1 MTKIPEALSD
11 IHVLVVDD
19 QADVCRG
26 LRRLISTTGCQ
37 VSTAASGEEA
47 LSELRHSAFD
57 IVITDIKMDGLSG
70 IDLLHEMNREWPE
83 IEVVLITGY
92 GTIDM
97 AVSCLQN
104 GASHFIT
111 KPFDNEDILTF
122 VRRAGYRI
130 LARKQRW
137 AGEQQYRSPRIIA
150 ESPVMHTVLQQV
162 EQVAPSGI
170 PVVIQGESGTGKEL
184 IARTIHKKSQ
194 VCDKPFLAINC
205 AALPDSLL
213 ESELFGYKKGAFT
226 GAHQDSPGLFQ
237 QADGG
242 TIFLDEIASMSIS
255 FQKKLLRVLEEK
267 VVRPLG
273 GTRDTRVKFRL
284 IAATNRSL
292 NQLVENGDFRQ
303 DLLYR
308 LDVFKILLPPLKE
321 RKQCIPALAEYFVE
335 RNASDVLGEDSPIP
349 EISPAAL
356 QALEQHHWKGN
367 IRELENTIKRA
378 LVVCH
383 GDTILPAHF
392 GFEKANGEHPDL
404 RPYETEKQQVIES
417 FQARYI
423 RQALTRTGG
432 NVTRAADLCGL
443 TRAAFQRIM
452 KKLDIEREE
461 VMVEGV

>member
-1 MTKIPEALSD
+1 MREIPETLND

-26 LRRLISTTGCQ
+26 LKRLIGTTGCQ
-37 VSTAASGEEA
+37 VGTASSGEEA
-47 LSELRHSAFD
+47 LAELRDSPFD

-70 IDLLHEMNREWPE
+70 IDLLHEINREWPE

-130 LARKQRW
+130 LARKQRL
-137 AGEQQYRSPRIIA
+137 AGERQYRSPRIIA
-150 ESPVMHTVLQQV
+150 ESPVMHAVLQQV

-170 PVVIQGESGTGKEL
+170 PVVVQGKSGTGKEL
-184 IARTIHKKSQ
+184 VARTIHNKSQ
-194 VCDKPFLAINC
+194 VRDKPFLAINC

-242 TIFLDEIASMSIS
+242 TIFLDEIASMSLS
-255 FQKKLLRVLEEK
+255 FQGKLLRVLEEK

-273 GTRDTRVKFRL
+273 STEDINVKFRL
-284 IAATNRSL
+284 IVATNQSL
-292 NQLVENGDFRQ
+292 QRLVEQDDFRQ
-303 DLLYR
+303 DLFYR
-308 LDVFKILLPPLKE
+308 LDVFKIQLPPLSE
-321 RKQCIPALAEYFVE
+321 RKACIPSLAEYFVE
-335 RNASDVLGEDSPIP
+335 RNAPDVLGEDIPIP
-349 EISPAAL
+349 EISPAAMR
-356 QALEQHHWKGN
+356 ALEAHHWPGN

-378 LVVCH
+378 LVVCR
-383 GDTILPAHF
+383 GDTILPAHL
-392 GFEKANGEHPDL
+392 GFEKANG
-404 RPYETEKQQVIES
+404 
-417 FQARYI
+417 
-423 RQALTRTGG
+423 
-432 NVTRAADLCGL
+432 
-443 TRAAFQRIM
+443 
-452 KKLDIEREE
+452 
-461 VMVEGV
+461 